1 MDILLRGKFKA
12 DNGGSMVTN
21 PSRAIENANGRLC
34 FLVRGLD
41 GGGAQR
47 DAILLANELQGHG
60 IDTAIVTLQS
70 TGPLNALISRD
81 VPVID
86 LGDGAKIRL
95 AFAGPAIRRLL
106 VKGCPKSVVSAEAA
120 PNALLAMASRFVPK
134 ATRPWIILREAAS
147 PVQAR
152 LNDPYWQ
159 NRLAYRMA
167 PKLYPMADVVMT
179 LTEGARTD
187 LIEQFSVPAE
197 KIVNLGTNAVITP
210 AIRAEIEGAVR
221 SPEPGHIFS
230 VGRLSPEKGF
240 LTLIEAFA
248 LLRKQRPVK
257 LTIIGEGSERP
268 NLEARISELGV
279 GGDINLPGHHPHPIE
294 ALSKASLFVS
304 SSSHEGLGNAIIEAM
319 ACGIPVACTDAPHG
333 PREILEGGALGPLV
347 PVGDAAAL
355 ARAMADVLDR
365 PADINALRQ
374 RAMQFSVERAAQAFE
389 DVLSAKGLFL
399 RSNH

>member
-1 MDILLRGKFKA
+1 MFNA
-12 DNGGSMVTN
+12 HYGGSMVTN
-21 PSRAIENANGRLC
+21 PSRGVANANERLC

-47 DAILLANELQGHG
+47 DAILLANELQRNG

-70 TGPLNALISRD
+70 AGPLNALIKPD

-86 LGDGAKIRL
+86 LGHGAKVRL

-106 VKGCPKSVVSAEAA
+106 IKGRPKGVVSAEAA
-120 PNALLAMASRFVPK
+120 PNALLALASRFVPK
-134 ATRPWIILREAAS
+134 TSRPWIILREAAS

-159 NRLAYRMA
+159 NRLAYRLA

-179 LTEGARTD
+179 LTDGARTD
-187 LIEQFSVPAE
+187 LIEQFSVPEE

-210 AIRAEIEGAVR
+210 EIRAEIDGAIR
-221 SPEPGHIFS
+221 TPEPGHIFS

-257 LTIIGEGSERP
+257 LTIVGEGAERQ
-268 NLEARISELGV
+268 NLEAKIAELGV
-279 GGDINLPGHHPHPIE
+279 SGDIDLPGHHPHPIA
-294 ALSKASLFVS
+294 ALARASLFVS

-319 ACGIPVACTDAPHG
+319 ACGIPVVCTDAPHG
-333 PREILEGGALGPLV
+333 PREILEGGRLGPLV
-347 PVGDAAAL
+347 PVGDAGAL
-355 ARAMADVLDR
+355 AEAMAKTLDD
-365 PADINALRQ
+365 PSNINALRQ

-389 DVLSAKGLFL
+389 DVLSRMGLEL

>member
-1 MDILLRGKFKA
+1 MDILLQGKFKA
-12 DNGGSMVTN
+12 HNGGSMVTN
-21 PSRAIENANGRLC
+21 PSRGFENANGRLC

-47 DAILLANELQGHG
+47 DAILLANELQKNG

-70 TGPLNALISRD
+70 TGPLNALISPD

-86 LGDGAKIRL
+86 LGNGAKIRL

-106 VKGCPKSVVSAEAA
+106 ANGRPKGVVSAEAA
-120 PNALLAMASRFVPK
+120 PNALLALASRFVSK

-159 NRLAYRMA
+159 NRLAYRLA
-167 PKLYPMADVVMT
+167 PKLYPMADLVMT
-179 LTEGARTD
+179 LTEGARID
-187 LIEQFSVPAE
+187 LIEQFSVPAQ
-197 KIVNLGTNAVITP
+197 KLGNLGTNAVITP
-210 AIRAEIEGAVR
+210 AIRADIDGSIR
-221 SPEPGHIFS
+221 SPEAGHIFS

-240 LTLIEAFA
+240 ATLIEAFA
-248 LLRKQRPVK
+248 ILLRERPAK
-257 LTIIGEGSERP
+257 LTIIGEGAERP
-268 NLEARISELGV
+268 NLEAKIAELGV
-279 GGDINLPGHHPHPIE
+279 SAGVNLPGHHPHPIE
-294 ALSKASLFVS
+294 ALSSAALFVS

-333 PREILEGGALGPLV
+333 PREILEGGRLGPLV
-347 PVGDAAAL
+347 PVGDAQAL
-355 ARAMADVLDR
+355 ARAMGDALDK
-365 PADINALRQ
+365 PADINALKQ
-374 RAMQFSVERAAQAFE
+374 RAMQFSVERAAKAFE
-389 DVLSAKGLFL
+389 DVLSEKGLFL

>member
-1 MDILLRGKFKA
+1 
-12 DNGGSMVTN
+12 MVTN
-21 PSRAIENANGRLC
+21 PSRGVENANKRLC

-47 DAILLANELQGHG
+47 DAILLANELQKNG

-70 TGPLNALISRD
+70 TGPLNALISPD

-86 LGDGAKIRL
+86 LGDGAKVRL

-106 VKGCPKSVVSAEAA
+106 VKGRPTGVVSAEAA

-134 ATRPWIILREAAS
+134 RSRPWIILREAAS

-159 NRLAYRMA
+159 NRLAYRLA

-187 LIEQFSVPAE
+187 LIQQFSVPAE

-210 AIRAEIEGAVR
+210 EIRAEIEGAIR
-221 SPEPGHIFS
+221 TPEPGHIFS

-257 LTIIGEGSERP
+257 LTIVGEGAERQ
-268 NLEARISELGV
+268 NLEAKIAELGV
-279 GGDINLPGHHPHPIE
+279 SGDVDLPGHHPHPIK
-294 ALSKASLFVS
+294 ALSRAALFVS

-319 ACGIPVACTDAPHG
+319 ACGIPVVCTDAPHG
-333 PREILEGGALGPLV
+333 PREILEGGRLGPLV
-347 PVGDAAAL
+347 SVGDAGAL
-355 ARAMADVLDR
+355 AEAMARTLDDQT
-365 PADINALRQ
+365 DINALRQ

-389 DVLSAKGLFL
+389 DVLSRMGLKL

>member
-1 MDILLRGKFKA
+1 
-12 DNGGSMVTN
+12 MVTN
-21 PSRAIENANGRLC
+21 PSRGIENANGRLC

-47 DAILLANELQGHG
+47 DAILLANELQRNG

-70 TGPLNALISRD
+70 SGPLNALISPD

-86 LGDGAKIRL
+86 LGEGAKVRL
-95 AFAGPAIRRLL
+95 ALAGPAIRRLL
-106 VKGCPKSVVSAEAA
+106 AQGKPKGVVSAEAA
-120 PNALLAMASRFVPK
+120 PNALLAVASRFVSK
-134 ATRPWIILREAAS
+134 KSRPWIILREAAS

-159 NRLAYRMA
+159 NRLAYRLA

-179 LTEGARTD
+179 LTEGARHD
-187 LIEQFSVPAE
+187 LIGQFSVPAQ

-210 AIRAEIEGAVR
+210 EIRAEIERAVR
-221 SPEPGHIFS
+221 SPEPSHIFS

-240 LTLIEAFA
+240 LTLIDAFA
-248 LLRKQRPVK
+248 LLRKQRSAK
-257 LTIIGEGSERP
+257 LTIVGEGTERP
-268 NLEARISELGV
+268 NLEARIAERGLGDDV
-279 GGDINLPGHHPHPIE
+279 SLPGHHPHPIE
-294 ALSKASLFVS
+294 ALAKASLFVS

-319 ACGIPVACTDAPHG
+319 ACGIPVATTDAPHG
-333 PREILEGGALGPLV
+333 PREILRGGALGPLV
-347 PVGDAAAL
+347 PVGDATAL
-355 ARAMADVLDR
+355 CRAMADVLDR
-365 PADINALRQ
+365 PTEAGVLRD

-389 DVLSAKGLFL
+389 DVLAAKGLSL

>member
-1 MDILLRGKFKA
+1 
-12 DNGGSMVTN
+12 MVTN
-21 PSRAIENANGRLC
+21 PSRGIENANGRLC

-47 DAILLANELQGHG
+47 DAILLANELQRNG

-70 TGPLNALISRD
+70 SGPLNALISPD

-86 LGDGAKIRL
+86 LGDGTKIRL
-95 AFAGPAIRRLL
+95 AFAGPAIRRLM
-106 VKGCPKSVVSAEAA
+106 VKGRPKGVVSAEAA

-134 ATRPWIILREAAS
+134 ASRPWIILREAAS

-179 LTEGARTD
+179 LTEGARND
-187 LIEQFSVPAE
+187 LIEQFSVPRQ

-210 AIRAEIEGAVR
+210 AIRAEIDGSLRA
-221 SPEPGHIFS
+221 PEPGHIFS

-240 LTLIEAFA
+240 VTLIEAFA
-248 LLRKQRPVK
+248 LLRKQRPAK
-257 LTIIGEGSERP
+257 LTIVGEGSERP
-268 NLEARISELGV
+268 NLEAKIVELGV
-279 GGDINLPGHHPHPIE
+279 TSDVDLPGHHPHPIE
-294 ALSKASLFVS
+294 ALSRASLFVS

-333 PREILEGGALGPLV
+333 PREILQGGALGPLV
-347 PVGDAAAL
+347 PVGDAKEL
-355 ARAMADVLDR
+355 AGAMADVLDK
-365 PADINALRQ
+365 PTDINALRE
-374 RAMQFSVERAAQAFE
+374 RAMQFSVERASQAFE
-389 DVLSAKGLFL
+389 DVLLKMRLPL

>member
-1 MDILLRGKFKA
+1 
-12 DNGGSMVTN
+12 MVTN
-21 PSRAIENANGRLC
+21 LSRGVGNASDRLC

-47 DAILLANELQGHG
+47 DAILLANELQKSG

-70 TGPLNALISRD
+70 HGPLNALISPD

-86 LGDGAKIRL
+86 LGQGAKVRL

-106 VKGCPKSVVSAEAA
+106 VNGRPKGVVSAEAA
-120 PNALLAMASRFVPK
+120 PNALLAMASRFVAAK
-134 ATRPWIILREAAS
+134 DRPWIILREAAS

-159 NRLAYRMA
+159 NRLAYRLA

-187 LIEQFSVPAE
+187 LIQQFSVPAD

-210 AIRAEIEGAVR
+210 EIRAQIEGSLRA
-221 SPEPGHIFS
+221 PEPGHIFS

-248 LLRKQRPVK
+248 LLRKLRPAK
-257 LTIIGEGSERP
+257 LTIIGEGADRQRI
-268 NLEARISELGV
+268 EARIAELGV
-279 GGDINLPGHHPHPIE
+279 ANDVRLPGHHPHPID
-294 ALSKASLFVS
+294 ALSNAALFVS

-319 ACGIPVACTDAPHG
+319 ACGIPVVCTDAPHG
-333 PREILEGGALGPLV
+333 PREILRNGALGPLV

-355 ARAMADVLDR
+355 ATAMAEALDK
-365 PADINALRQ
+365 PTGAEALRE

-389 DVLSAKGLFL
+389 EVLAKNGLRL